1 MQSSKSYGTMR
12 YMKWIFIYTKDYLPK
27 LLLLM
32 GLDFSNTFL
41 TVGLAVVSKYIIDA
55 AASGESILL
64 AIAFYLGVVL
74 ITQGLYAA
82 NGMVSVLV
90 NEKYSFGIRKQVY
103 DKIIQSHWMEVKKY
117 HTGDLMTRLTSDSGN
132 IADGI
137 VFVLPTMIR
146 LFLELLLTFFT
157 LFFYEPRLALFA
169 AVLAPAAALI
179 SLWLGRKLKRL
190 QIKVQETESAYR
202 SYLQESLSNLL
213 IVKSFANEEF
223 ASNRLTELRNE
234 RLYWI
239 KKKNRL
245 SVLSSTI
252 MSLTFQIGYVGAF
265 AFGALQLSK
274 MLITYGT
281 MSVFLTL
288 VNRIQA
294 PIIGLAQNIPKI
306 VSVIASTGRII
317 ELQAIPLEEKY
328 NTDSVPKEV
337 SLSLKNVSFG
347 YSEEEVLHGISMD
360 IAPGEFVAV
369 IGESGIGKT
378 TLVRLI
384 MSFMKGKSG
393 EISFFHQNGE
403 VETSNAGV
411 RKYISYVPQGNTLF
425 SGKIRENIRM
435 GRLDATDEEIEHAL
449 TLAAAK
455 EFVSELP
462 EGLETMI
469 GEHGHGLS
477 EGQAQ
482 RIAIARALVRKAP
495 FLILDE
501 ATSALDAAT
510 ELHVLEGIKQ
520 LSPRPTCLIITHR
533 RSILSYCDREVCIK
547 DKELMEVP
555 IT

>member
-1 MQSSKSYGTMR
+1 MQTKTKYGNIQ
-12 YMKWIFIYTKDYLPK
+12 YIKWLFFYTKDYLPK

-32 GLDFSNTFL
+32 GVDFSNTFL
-41 TVGLAVVSKYIIDA
+41 TVGLAVVSKYIIDSA
-55 AASGESILL
+55 TSGESILF
-64 AIAFYLGVVL
+64 AIMLYIGVVF
-74 ITQGLYAA
+74 ITQALYAV

-103 DKIIQSHWMEVKKY
+103 DKIIHSHWMDVKKY

-132 IADGI
+132 IADGM
-137 VFVLPTMIR
+137 VFVLPTMVR
-146 LFLELLLTFFT
+146 LFLELLLTFLT

-169 AVLAPAAALI
+169 AMLAPVAALT
-179 SLWLGRKLKRL
+179 SLWLGRRLKRL

-213 IVKSFANEEF
+213 IVKSFANEDF
-223 ASNRLTELRNE
+223 ASERLTELRNE

-245 SVLSSTI
+245 SVLSSTV
-252 MSLTFQIGYVGAF
+252 MSLTFQIGYVAAF

-274 MLITYGT
+274 TLITYGT

-306 VSVIASTGRII
+306 VSVIASTGRIM
-317 ELQAIPLEEKY
+317 ELQSIPLEEKHKARLI
-328 NTDSVPKEV
+328 PQEI
-337 SLSLKNVSFG
+337 SLRLKNVSFG
-347 YSEEEVLHGISMD
+347 YSEDEVLHNITLDIS
-360 IAPGEFVAV
+360 PGEFVAV

-384 MSFMKGKSG
+384 MSFMKEKSG

-411 RKYISYVPQGNTLF
+411 RNYISYVPQGNTLF

-435 GRLDATDEEIEHAL
+435 GRLEATDEEIEYAL
-449 TLAAAK
+449 ILSAAK

-462 EGLETMI
+462 DGLDTII

-495 FLILDE
+495 LLILDE
-501 ATSALDAAT
+501 ATSSLDSDT

-533 RSILSYCDREVCIK
+533 RSILPYCDREVCIK
-547 DKELMEVP
+547 DKELMEIP
-555 IT
+555 IG

>member
-1 MQSSKSYGTMR
+1 MQTKTKYGNMQ
-12 YMKWIFIYTKDYLPK
+12 YIKWLFFYTKDYLPK

-32 GLDFSNTFL
+32 GVDFSNTFL
-41 TVGLAVVSKYIIDA
+41 TVGLAVVSKYIIDSA
-55 AASGESILL
+55 TSGKSILF
-64 AIAFYLGVVL
+64 AIMLYIGVVF
-74 ITQGLYAA
+74 ITQALYAV

-103 DKIIQSHWMEVKKY
+103 DKIIHSHWMDVKKY

-132 IADGI
+132 IADGM
-137 VFVLPTMIR
+137 VFVLPTMVR
-146 LFLELLLTFFT
+146 LFLELLLTFLT

-169 AVLAPAAALI
+169 AMLAPVAALT
-179 SLWLGRKLKRL
+179 SLWLGRRLKRL

-213 IVKSFANEEF
+213 IVKSFANEDF
-223 ASNRLTELRNE
+223 ASERLTELRNE

-245 SVLSSTI
+245 SVLSSTV
-252 MSLTFQIGYVGAF
+252 MSLTFQIGYVAAF

-274 MLITYGT
+274 TVITYGT

-306 VSVIASTGRII
+306 VSVIASTGRIM
-317 ELQAIPLEEKY
+317 ELQSIPLEEKHKARLI
-328 NTDSVPKEV
+328 PQEI
-337 SLSLKNVSFG
+337 SLRLKNVSFG
-347 YSEEEVLHGISMD
+347 YSEDEVLHNITLDIS
-360 IAPGEFVAV
+360 PGEFVAV

-384 MSFMKGKSG
+384 MSFMKEKSG

-411 RKYISYVPQGNTLF
+411 RNYISYVPQGNTLF

-435 GRLDATDEEIEHAL
+435 GRLEATDEEIEYAL
-449 TLAAAK
+449 ILSAAK

-462 EGLETMI
+462 DGLDTII

-495 FLILDE
+495 LLILDE
-501 ATSALDAAT
+501 ATSSLDSDT

-533 RSILSYCDREVCIK
+533 RSILPYCDREVCIK
-547 DKELMEVP
+547 DKELMEIP
-555 IT
+555 IG

>member
-1 MQSSKSYGTMR
+1 MQTKTKYGNMQ
-12 YMKWIFIYTKDYLPK
+12 YIKWLFFYTKDYLPK

-32 GLDFSNTFL
+32 GVDFSNTFL
-41 TVGLAVVSKYIIDA
+41 TVGLAVVSKYIIDSA
-55 AASGESILL
+55 TSGESILF
-64 AIAFYLGVVL
+64 AIMLYIGVVF
-74 ITQGLYAA
+74 ITQALYAV

-103 DKIIQSHWMEVKKY
+103 DKIIHSHWMDVKKY

-132 IADGI
+132 IADGM
-137 VFVLPTMIR
+137 VFVLPTMVR
-146 LFLELLLTFFT
+146 LFLELLLTFLT

-169 AVLAPAAALI
+169 AMLAPVAALT
-179 SLWLGRKLKRL
+179 SLWLGRRLKRL

-213 IVKSFANEEF
+213 IVKSFANEDF
-223 ASNRLTELRNE
+223 ASERLTELRNE

-245 SVLSSTI
+245 SVLSSTV
-252 MSLTFQIGYVGAF
+252 MSLTFQIGYVAAF

-274 MLITYGT
+274 TVITYGT

-306 VSVIASTGRII
+306 VSVIASTGRIM
-317 ELQAIPLEEKY
+317 ELQSIPLEEKHKARLI
-328 NTDSVPKEV
+328 PQEI
-337 SLSLKNVSFG
+337 SLRLKNVSFG
-347 YSEEEVLHGISMD
+347 YSEDEVLHNITLDIS
-360 IAPGEFVAV
+360 PGEFVAV

-384 MSFMKGKSG
+384 MSFMKEKSG

-411 RKYISYVPQGNTLF
+411 RNYISYVPQGNTLF

-435 GRLDATDEEIEHAL
+435 GRLEATDEEIEYAL
-449 TLAAAK
+449 ILSAAK

-462 EGLETMI
+462 DGLDTII

-495 FLILDE
+495 LLILDE
-501 ATSALDAAT
+501 ATSSLDSDT

-533 RSILSYCDREVCIK
+533 RSILPYCDREVCIK
-547 DKELMEVP
+547 DKELMEIP
-555 IT
+555 IG

>member
-1 MQSSKSYGTMR
+1 MQTKTKYGNMQ
-12 YMKWIFIYTKDYLPK
+12 YIKWLFFYTKDYLPK

-32 GLDFSNTFL
+32 GVDFSNTFL
-41 TVGLAVVSKYIIDA
+41 TVGLAVVSKYIIDSA
-55 AASGESILL
+55 TSGESILF
-64 AIAFYLGVVL
+64 AIMLYIGVVF
-74 ITQGLYAA
+74 ITQALYAV

-103 DKIIQSHWMEVKKY
+103 DKIIHSHWMDVKKY

-132 IADGI
+132 IADGM
-137 VFVLPTMIR
+137 VFVLPTMVR
-146 LFLELLLTFFT
+146 LFLELLLTFLT

-169 AVLAPAAALI
+169 AMLAPVAALT
-179 SLWLGRKLKRL
+179 SLWLGRRLKRL

-213 IVKSFANEEF
+213 IVKSFANEDF
-223 ASNRLTELRNE
+223 ASERLTELRNE

-245 SVLSSTI
+245 SVLSSTV
-252 MSLTFQIGYVGAF
+252 MSLTFQIGYVAAF

-274 MLITYGT
+274 TLITYGT

-306 VSVIASTGRII
+306 VSVIASTGRIM
-317 ELQAIPLEEKY
+317 ELQSIPLEEKHKARLI
-328 NTDSVPKEV
+328 PQEI
-337 SLSLKNVSFG
+337 SLRLKNVSFG
-347 YSEEEVLHGISMD
+347 YSEDEVLHNITLDIS
-360 IAPGEFVAV
+360 PGEFVAV

-384 MSFMKGKSG
+384 MSFMKEKSG

-411 RKYISYVPQGNTLF
+411 RNYISYVPQGNTLF

-435 GRLDATDEEIEHAL
+435 GRLEATDEEIEYAL
-449 TLAAAK
+449 ILSAAK

-462 EGLETMI
+462 DGLDTII

-495 FLILDE
+495 LLILDE
-501 ATSALDAAT
+501 ATSSLDSDT

-533 RSILSYCDREVCIK
+533 RSILPYCDREVCIK
-547 DKELMEVP
+547 DKELMEIP
-555 IT
+555 IG